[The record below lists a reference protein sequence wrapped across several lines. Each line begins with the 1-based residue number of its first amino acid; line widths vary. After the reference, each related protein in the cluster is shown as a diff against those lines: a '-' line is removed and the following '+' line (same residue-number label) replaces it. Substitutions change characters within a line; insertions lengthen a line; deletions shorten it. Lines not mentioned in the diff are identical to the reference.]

1 MRPLGTGFIAVF
13 GYSSKLKSKQAANK
27 VKLRQVQ
34 KQVGGEAKAATE
46 AEAFHS
52 LHHLCVVAPREA
64 LQSKF
69 EVFPTQLDSSRF
81 DSIFRTCSIILRV
94 ASSHSLTLVVPP
106 KPTGKPKDTAQL
118 LGAYRN
124 IFDFSRIRYG
134 FVFVPCAHLYFI
146 CLCASASVFVFVF
159 VFVLNAI
166 KYPSG
171 MQHFS

>member
-27 VKLRQVQ
+27 VKLRHEEVE
-34 KQVGGEAKAATE
+34 GEAEAATE

-52 LHHLCVVAPREA
+52 LHHLYVVAPREA

-94 ASSHSLTLVVPP
+94 ASSHSVTLVVPP
-106 KPTGKPKDTAQL
+106 KPTGKPKDTGQL

-146 CLCASASVFVFVF
+146 CLCASESVFVFVFVF

>member
-34 KQVGGEAKAATE
+34 EQVGGEAKAATE

-106 KPTGKPKDTAQL
+106 KPTGKPKDTGNSLAL
-118 LGAYRN
+118 IATFLISHVYVMALYLCLV
-124 IFDFSRIRYG
+124 RICIL
-134 FVFVPCAHLYFI
+134 FVCVRLRLCLY
-146 CLCASASVFVFVF
+146 
-159 VFVLNAI
+159 
-166 KYPSG
+166 
-171 MQHFS
+171 